1 MELFAAEPGVDCPI
15 EQAVDSIADKWKLRI
30 LIALGAMQVVR
41 FNDLQRK
48 IGGISPKVLTNAL
61 RELETDGLVQRD
73 VFAEIPPRVEYRPT
87 ARAERLF
94 PILSQLQ
101 DWAAIPSAVS
111 RARASALRR
120 AGSP

>member
-1 MELFAAEPGVDCPI
+1 MELFAAEPGVSCPI

-101 DWAAIPSAVS
+101 DWAA
-111 RARASALRR
+111 
-120 AGSP
+120 G